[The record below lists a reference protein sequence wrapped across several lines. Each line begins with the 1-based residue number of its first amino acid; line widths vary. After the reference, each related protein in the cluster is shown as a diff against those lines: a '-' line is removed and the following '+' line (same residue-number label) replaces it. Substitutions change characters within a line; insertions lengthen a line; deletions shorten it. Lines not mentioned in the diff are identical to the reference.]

1 MTAKSDRE
9 LDRIVAREK
18 PGYRRVARPRRPA
31 GPRTRAPDAGTP
43 DLSAL
48 HAAVESLGL
57 WDIKPGARGRG
68 ARAAAGDTAHS
79 SVPRTSRPDPQRG
92 GPATHHIVTVGHA
105 RQHESDPLQTRVI
118 VVSRSQGRI
127 IGEQG

>member
-43 DLSAL
+43 DLPAL
-48 HAAVESLGL
+48 HAALETSEQPLSQ
-57 WDIKPGARGRG
+57 ARR
-68 ARAAAGDTAHS
+68 DTAHS
-79 SVPRTSRPDPQRG
+79 PVPRTSRPDPQRG
-92 GPATHHIVTVGHA
+92 APATHHIVTVGHA

>member
-31 GPRTRAPDAGTP
+31 GLRTRAPDAGTP

-48 HAAVESLGL
+48 HAAVESLRL
-57 WDIKPGARGRG
+57 WDIKPRARGRG

-79 SVPRTSRPDPQRG
+79 PVPRTSRPDPQRG
-92 GPATHHIVTVGHA
+92 APATHHIVTVGHA

>member
-18 PGYRRVARPRRPA
+18 PGYRRVTRPRRSA
-31 GPRTRAPDAGTP
+31 GSRRRAPDAGTP
-43 DLSAL
+43 DVSAL
-48 HAAVESLGL
+48 HAAVESLRL
-57 WDIKPGARGRG
+57 WDIKPRSTGRSARG
-68 ARAAAGDTAHS
+68 AASDAAQS
-79 SVPRTSRPDPQRG
+79 PVPRTSRPDPQRG
-92 GPATHHIVTVGHA
+92 APATHHIVTVGHA